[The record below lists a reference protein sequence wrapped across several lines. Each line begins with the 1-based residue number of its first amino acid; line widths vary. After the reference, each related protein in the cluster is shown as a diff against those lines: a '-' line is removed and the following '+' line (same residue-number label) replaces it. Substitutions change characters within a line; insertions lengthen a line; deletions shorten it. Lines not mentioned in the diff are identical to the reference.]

1 MERTDEGELV
11 PVSAGWFVVNVGE
24 GRGVATEELGSA
36 VLFEGDHDGG
46 ARFPEFGIN
55 IQVLDPGQPN
65 CMYHRE
71 NAQEGYLVLHG
82 ECILIVEEQERPMRQ
97 WDYAHL
103 PAGTAHVCIGA
114 GTGPCAVLMVG
125 TRPAEEE
132 LLYPVSETAAKHGA
146 SVAKETPSGDEA
158 YERFPAPT
166 RRPLP
171 WPPG

>member
-1 MERTDEGELV
+1 MERSDEGELV
-11 PVSAGWFVVNVGE
+11 PVSGGWFVVNVGE

-36 VLFEGDHDGG
+36 
-46 ARFPEFGIN
+46 
-55 IQVLDPGQPN
+55 PN

-71 NAQEGYLVLHG
+71 NAQEGYLVLYG
-82 ECILIVEEQERPMRQ
+82 ECILIVEEQERAMRQ

-103 PAGTAHVCIGA
+103 PAGTAHVCVGA
-114 GTGPCAVLMVG
+114 GSGPCAARMVG

-132 LLYPVSETAAKHGA
+132 LLYPVSPTAAKHGA
-146 SVAKETPSGDEA
+146 SVEQETPSGDEA
-158 YERFPAPT
+158 YQRFPPPT